1 MKEINEKMIEQIIT
15 IEEMLYNGKRL
26 TDLEMIEVDWVIDQ
40 SESNSKLLFDFL
52 SILLRK
58 AELGAQT
65 IEKIK
70 EKISRKFP
78 EQKQKELF
86 ALLETN
92 NKKS

>member
-1 MKEINEKMIEQIIT
+1 M
-15 IEEMLYNGKRL
+15 
-26 TDLEMIEVDWVIDQ
+26 IDQ